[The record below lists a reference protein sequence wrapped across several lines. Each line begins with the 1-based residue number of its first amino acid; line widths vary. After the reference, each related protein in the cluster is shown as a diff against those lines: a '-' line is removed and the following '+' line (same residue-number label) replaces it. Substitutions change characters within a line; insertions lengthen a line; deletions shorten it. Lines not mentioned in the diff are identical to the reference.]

1 DLNATPDDV
10 EKKMQEFA
18 DQTGLDLSR
27 VKEFY
32 KEGQQS
38 ANLEF
43 QITEDKVF
51 QFLLA
56 KANVTEVPA
65 SELQDEKK

>member
-1 DLNATPDDV
+1 MS
-10 EKKMQEFA
+10 K
-18 DQTGLDLSR
+18 

-32 KEGQQS
+32 AQGGQS

-51 QFLLA
+51 KFLLA
-56 KANVTEVPA
+56 KASVTEV
-65 SELQDEKK
+65 SKEELEKDNK